1 MRRVIALA
9 LLVTLCITSLSLTG
23 CTQQEE
29 IKKRDATIGQLQ
41 TKVTQLEAEVKK
53 LGQQKPKATVTL
65 YFVKSLPTEFYLFPE
80 ERQVQGEKPVEL
92 MQAALQELIAGPKTP
107 GLQPVLPKDAKVL
120 SVKTDKG
127 LATVDFS
134 KEITKMNVGSRGE
147 ALAIAAIANT
157 VTKVG
162 IVDRVQI
169 LVEGKKVE
177 TLAGHLDVSKPL
189 RRNDSV
195 VVFE

>member
-1 MRRVIALA
+1 MKRVIALV
-9 LLVTLCITSLSLTG
+9 LLVALCFVSLPLAG
-23 CTQQEE
+23 CTQTEE
-29 IKKRDATIGQLQ
+29 IKKRDATIGELQ

-53 LGQQKPKATVTL
+53 IGQQKPKVTVTL
-65 YFVKSLPTEFYLFPE
+65 YFVKSMPTEFFLFPE

-107 GLQPVLPKDAKVL
+107 GLQAVLPKDAKVL

-157 VTKVG
+157 VTKIG

-177 TLAGHLDVSKPL
+177 TLAGHLDVSKPV
-189 RRNDSV
+189 RRSDTV
-195 VVFE
+195 VIFE